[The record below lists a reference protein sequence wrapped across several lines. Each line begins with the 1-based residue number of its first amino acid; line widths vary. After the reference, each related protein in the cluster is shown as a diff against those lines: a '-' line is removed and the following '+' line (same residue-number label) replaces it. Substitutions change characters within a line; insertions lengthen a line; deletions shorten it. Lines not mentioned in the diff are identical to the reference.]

1 MKKLLLILLCAKVLT
16 VNATTWTVNVSDFQ
30 FSPSTLNVV
39 VGDVIKWVWING
51 SSFHTTTSLTIPVG
65 ATTWDVLL
73 NGSNLNFSYTATT
86 AGSYTYQCDLHP
98 LIMQGSFTVSAA
110 VPVTLTSFYT
120 TNVNERP
127 GLKWSTGTE
136 VNTDYFSVR
145 RSDNGKNFR
154 EIGRVPATG
163 NSSTEKKYNYVDEKL
178 TPATR
183 FVYYSIAIVDKDG
196 KSQLSPIKIFKNR
209 SAATKLITSLSPNPI
224 SAPGHLMLQFN
235 ADRPG
240 TMSAKLFDMQGK
252 EILSTNLSAS
262 QGINNGHIHLGD
274 IPAGNYTI
282 RFSLNG
288 VNESY
293 LVTRK

>member
-1 MKKLLLILLCAKVLT
+1 MLS

-39 VGDVIKWVWING
+39 VGDVIKWVWVNG
-51 SSFHTTTSLTIPVG
+51 SVSHTTTSLTVPIG
-65 ATTWDVLL
+65 ASTWDVLL
-73 NGSNLNFSYTATT
+73 NGSNLNYSYTATT

-98 LIMQGSFTVSAA
+98 LLMQASFTVSAA
-110 VPVTLTSFYT
+110 VPVILSSFYT

-127 GLKWSTGTE
+127 VLKWTTASE
-136 VNTDYFSVR
+136 VNADYFSVR

-154 EIGRVPATG
+154 EIGRVPANG
-163 NSSTEKKYNYVDEKL
+163 NSSTEKKYSDADETL
-178 TPATR
+178 ASGTR
-183 FVYYSIAIVDKDG
+183 YVYYTLAIVDKDG

-224 SAPGHLMLQFN
+224 SGPGHLMLQFN

-240 TMSAKLFDMQGK
+240 TMFAKLFDMQGK
-252 EILSTNLSAS
+252 IILSTNLSALK
-262 QGINNGHIHLGD
+262 GINNGHIHLGD

-282 RFSLNG
+282 RFNLNG
-288 VNESY
+288 VSESY
-293 LVTRK
+293 QVRRE